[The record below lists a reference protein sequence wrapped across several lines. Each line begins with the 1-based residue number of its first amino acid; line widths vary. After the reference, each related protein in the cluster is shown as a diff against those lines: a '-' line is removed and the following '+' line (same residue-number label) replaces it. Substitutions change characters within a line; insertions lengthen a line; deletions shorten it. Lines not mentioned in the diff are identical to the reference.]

1 MLGFGSRK
9 TKDVPIVRTEASNGP
24 QGAFQD
30 AMTRCLDD
38 WANGLLNRELTD
50 VDAGALRDRLKPGL
64 VDAIHRLA
72 GALVRRASDDLDAT
86 VDLCIHSNEASI
98 SGARLIAASA
108 DQAARC
114 QSLASASVEMQA
126 SVQTISEASTS
137 AATEA
142 SAMRQ
147 IVDDSV
153 VAVRRT
159 LETITGI
166 SRSVNDTSAKI
177 TDLSAASSEIG
188 SIVGTIDAIANQTN
202 LLALNATIEAARAGE
217 FGKGFAVVASEV
229 KSLSQQTSKATEDI
243 KDRIERLQTEMAKI
257 VEAMTGGAKAV
268 EIGMSEMNGLV
279 QTIDQAGQRTGLVSA
294 KMDEISG
301 ILAEQSAATNEVA
314 QGITVIAKLAAANAD
329 EVKSLA
335 DTIGKT
341 DAGVGKMLGR
351 IAELSLNDKVVRLA
365 KADHVIWK
373 KRLVDMSVGRIT
385 LKADEL
391 SDHRNCRLGK
401 WYYSESSER
410 YRNNAAFRHLEQP
423 HAAVHSHGKEAA
435 RLFGMG
441 KLHEALAEIEKVE
454 EASVQ
459 VLADLDR
466 LRD

>member
-9 TKDVPIVRTEASNGP
+9 TNDEPPAQTAP
-24 QGAFQD
+24 QGAQLTAFQQ
-30 AMTRCLDD
+30 AMTQCLND
-38 WANGLLNRELTD
+38 WADGLLDRDISTLAAAALRDQVRPEL
-50 VDAGALRDRLKPGL
+50 VEAIHRVAGALAK
-64 VDAIHRLA
+64 
-72 GALVRRASDDLDAT
+72 RASDDLDAT
-86 VDLCIHSNEASI
+86 VEICIHSNEASI
-98 SGARLIAASA
+98 SGAKLIAAST
-108 DQAARC
+108 DQSTRC

-126 SVQTISEASTS
+126 SVKTISEASTS

-142 SAMRQ
+142 AAMRQ

-159 LETITGI
+159 LETMTGI
-166 SRSVNDTSAKI
+166 AQSVNDTSARI

-229 KSLSQQTSKATEDI
+229 KSLSQQTTKATEDI
-243 KDRIERLQTEMAKI
+243 KHRIERLQVEMSGI
-257 VEAMTGGAKAV
+257 VDAMSGGAKAV
-268 EIGMSEMNGLV
+268 EVGMSEMNGLV
-279 QTIDQAGQRTGLVSA
+279 QTIDHAGQRSGLVSA

-301 ILAEQSAATNEVA
+301 ILAEQSAATDEVA
-314 QGITVIAKLAAANAD
+314 QGITVIAGLAAANVG

-351 IAELSLNDKVVRLA
+351 IAELSLHDKVIRLA

-373 KRLVDMSVGRIT
+373 KRLVDMSVGRLA

-391 SDHRNCRLGK
+391 SDHKSCRLGK
-401 WYYSESSER
+401 WYYSEASER
-410 YRNNAAFRHLEQP
+410 YRNNAAFKHLEQP
-423 HAAVHSHGKEAA
+423 HAAVHQHGKEAA

-441 KLHEALAEIEKVE
+441 KLHEALAEIGKVE
-454 EASVQ
+454 EASVE

-466 LRD
+466 LRQ

>member
-9 TKDVPIVRTEASNGP
+9 SNEAPTVKAETHGA
-24 QGAFQD
+24 QQAAFQE
-30 AMTRCLDD
+30 AMTRCLND
-38 WANGLLNRELTD
+38 WADGLLDRDISTLAAAALRDQVRPDLVEAIHR
-50 VDAGALRDRLKPGL
+50 VAGALAK
-64 VDAIHRLA
+64 
-72 GALVRRASDDLDAT
+72 RASDDLDAT
-86 VDLCIHSNEASI
+86 IDICIHSNEASI

-108 DQAARC
+108 DQATRC

-126 SVQTISEASTS
+126 SVKTISEASTS

-142 SAMRQ
+142 AAMRQ

-159 LETITGI
+159 LETMTGI
-166 SRSVNDTSAKI
+166 AQSVNDTSAKI

-229 KSLSQQTSKATEDI
+229 KSLSQQTTKATEDI
-243 KDRIERLQTEMAKI
+243 KHRIERLQVEMTRI
-257 VEAMTGGAKAV
+257 VEAMSGGAKAV
-268 EIGMSEMNGLV
+268 DVGMSEMKELA
-279 QTIDQAGQRTGLVSA
+279 QQSDQAGQRTALVSA
-294 KMDEISG
+294 RMGEISG
-301 ILAEQSAATNEVA
+301 ILSEQSAATDEVA
-314 QGITVIAKLAAANAD
+314 QGITVIAGLAAANVG
-329 EVKSLA
+329 EVKALA

-351 IAELSLNDKVVRLA
+351 IAELSLHDKIIRLA

-373 KRLVDMSVGRIT
+373 KRLVDMSVGRLA

-401 WYYSESSER
+401 WYYSDASER

-423 HAAVHSHGKEAA
+423 HAAVHQHGKEAA

-441 KLHEALAEIEKVE
+441 KLHEALAEIGKVE

-466 LRD
+466 LRQ